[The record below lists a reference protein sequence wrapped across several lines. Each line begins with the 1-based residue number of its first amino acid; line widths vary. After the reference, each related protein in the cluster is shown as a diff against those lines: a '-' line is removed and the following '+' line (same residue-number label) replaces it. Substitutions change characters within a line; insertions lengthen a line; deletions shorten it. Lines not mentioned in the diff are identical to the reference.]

1 MCGEGASA
9 MEKERYLGSLSK
21 GWGSG
26 IEDVV
31 RGCILWGYQALHVR
45 DGVTGSRFLRRNKW
59 GKRELCSPAP
69 YERPWLR
76 RVGVGGGV
84 AGRRRRRCS

>member
-1 MCGEGASA
+1 
-9 MEKERYLGSLSK
+9 MEKGRYRGSLSK
-21 GWGSG
+21 VWGE
-26 IEDVV
+26 IEAVI

-59 GKRELCSPAP
+59 GKRELCSPVP

-76 RVGVGGGV
+76 LVGVGGG
-84 AGRRRRRCS
+84 RW